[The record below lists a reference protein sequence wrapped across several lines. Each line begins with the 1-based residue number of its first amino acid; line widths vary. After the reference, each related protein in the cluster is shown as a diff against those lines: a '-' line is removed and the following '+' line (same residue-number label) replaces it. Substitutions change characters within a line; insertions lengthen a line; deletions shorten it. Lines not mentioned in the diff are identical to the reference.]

1 MADHPEA
8 DHSSHAV
15 RVLRAPALLG
25 VALAL
30 FLVVRSLEPS
40 LLVRTWLFQGVL
52 SGVAIAVGYGI
63 GALVTRLG
71 SWLARRS
78 GWGTSPFPEHVDVR
92 LRLAL
97 LAAGV
102 VVLVRALVRARDDH
116 RWTWERLGY
125 EERSHLVV
133 FGASIAATVVV
144 ATLLFAGAWALRR
157 VQAWLTRVG
166 RRWLPAWIAGT
177 VAFAVVTYGLVIS
190 LSDYALDRTLAGF
203 NDAFSLADRDLDG
216 EPDPPDSRVRSGGPD
231 SELDWAEMGGQG
243 RRFLV
248 RGPDPDLLADF
259 AGGGPVRE
267 PIRVFVGRAAS
278 DDPEKRVELAVDELE
293 RFGGFQRKA
302 ILVVVP
308 TGTGWI
314 NEQIVQPVEYFH
326 SGDAATVAVQY
337 SHLPSPLAFLAETDA
352 AGDTGRALV
361 HAVRDRI
368 SELPEAERPA
378 LLVAGESLGSFGG
391 SQAFDS
397 LDDLVA
403 STDGSLWVGPPETM
417 HLRREAERVRRA
429 GSPQVRPVVDDR
441 IVFANR
447 NDDLA
452 GTRPHT
458 VFLQQPDDPIV
469 WWDWETAVQEPDWLQ
484 EPLDPTVNPAM
495 RWAPLTT
502 FLGLAIDMAVSNDF
516 DEGQGHLYGTQ
527 PLTSWHAILRPP
539 DWDQDEVQRLRERL
553 SALSR

>member
-125 EERSHLVV
+125 EERSHWVV

-429 GSPQVRPVVDDR
+429 GSPQVRPVVDDG

>member
-102 VVLVRALVRARDDH
+102 VVLVRALVQARDDH

-125 EERSHLVV
+125 EERSHWVV

>member
-125 EERSHLVV
+125 EERSHWVV

-429 GSPQVRPVVDDR
+429 GSPQVRPVVDDG

-447 NDDLA
+447 NDDLE

>member
-125 EERSHLVV
+125 EERSHWVV